1 MAHYLCMYFI
11 IYIGFNFFNFFDYS
25 INYIEQA
32 IFVYFLIF
40 HFVKN
45 YLHQD
50 QFIIIKDYA
59 ISEILKNHFSFL
71 RIILKHYV

>member
-11 IYIGFNFFNFFDYS
+11 INIGFNCFDYS

-50 QFIIIKDYA
+50 QFIIIKEYA